1 MFNIKYFAANFL
13 SICQFI
19 WGEDNLFSICEE
31 EGVGGGVIYERD
43 ARMD

>member
-1 MFNIKYFAANFL
+1 MLNIKYFVANSLSL

-19 WGEDNLFSICEE
+19 WGEGNLFSICEE
-31 EGVGGGVIYERD
+31 GGGVIYERD